1 MEYTVVRSRRK
12 SLAVCVN
19 REGEVLVRAPLRAPN
34 AQIARFVEQEAGWI
48 AEKSALLR
56 ERAARRREFRMELGS
71 MAPFLGREYP
81 VLAGESASFTGSAFL
96 VRPDREV
103 KPQLVALYRTL
114 ALPYLTERTALFA
127 KRMGVAPKGV
137 RITGA
142 KTRFG
147 SCSGKNSL
155 CFTWRLILA
164 DPELI
169 DYVAVHELCHIRQH
183 NHSPLFWAEVEA
195 VLPDYRERER
205 RLKAFGRALQ
215 EQDWEDRSV

>member
-19 REGEVLVRAPLRAPN
+19 REGEVLVRAPLRVSN
-34 AQIARFVEQEAGWI
+34 AEIARFVEQEAGWI

-56 ERAARRREFRMELGS
+56 ERAARRREFRIEIGS
-71 MAPFLGREYP
+71 TAPFLGREYP
-81 VLAGESASFTGSAFL
+81 VLAGESAAFTGSAFL

-103 KPQLVALYRTL
+103 KPQLAALYRAL
-114 ALPYLTERTALFA
+114 ALPYLRERTAFFA
-127 KRMGVAPKGV
+127 EKVGAAPTGV

-142 KTRFG
+142 KARFG
-147 SCSGKNSL
+147 SCSGKNAL
-155 CFTWRLILA
+155 CFAWRLMLA
-164 DPELI
+164 DPELV

-195 VLPDYRERER
+195 VLPDYRDRER
-205 RLKAFGRALQ
+205 RLKVFGRALQ
-215 EQDWEDRSV
+215 EQDWGDGP